1 MNKYFTELL
10 GNTESRERL
19 GRAIL
24 EGNLPHAFLIG
35 GPEGS
40 GKRTFAKLIAAAIN
54 CENKHTKDT
63 IPCGM
68 CNNCRRIMDESFI
81 DLKFFAKQKDRATI
95 GVDDMRLLKE
105 DAMLSGAESQNKVYV
120 IDDAHCLTVES
131 QNALLNILEEPPK
144 GVTIILLAS
153 ECDRILTTIKSRVQ
167 YIALTRFT
175 DEEIE
180 HYAVEH
186 IAEARDMKNFHPDR
200 FNALIKNAEGIIGR
214 TLSLFKKVDADKNE
228 DERQKI
234 IAIIEAMMP
243 KSGYMKLRSAIS
255 AMPSKRPELMLML
268 EKTISAVRDLIV
280 FKEARNA
287 KSIFFV
293 SESEAGEYV
302 KAISIK
308 KLLSVYD
315 ALIRAHEYCTKNAN
329 VGTILADLESKIKL
343 S

>member
-1 MNKYFTELL
+1 M
-10 GNTESRERL
+10 
-19 GRAIL
+19 
-24 EGNLPHAFLIG
+24 
-35 GPEGS
+35 
-40 GKRTFAKLIAAAIN
+40 
-54 CENKHTKDT
+54 
-63 IPCGM
+63 
-68 CNNCRRIMDESFI
+68 
-81 DLKFFAKQKDRATI
+81 
-95 GVDDMRLLKE
+95 
-105 DAMLSGAESQNKVYV
+105 
-120 IDDAHCLTVES
+120 
-131 QNALLNILEEPPK
+131 
-144 GVTIILLAS
+144 
-153 ECDRILTTIKSRVQ
+153 
-167 YIALTRFT
+167 TRFT
-175 DEEIE
+175 DKEIE
-180 HYAVEH
+180 DYAVGH

-214 TLSLFKKVDADKNE
+214 TLSLFKKGDADKNE